1 VSFYLTGGSADTPA
15 ELTPLAAHLQS
26 ARPRRYPSDM
36 TDAEWE
42 VIAPLV
48 PAGRP
53 GPRGGRPPV
62 HSRRDII
69 DAIRYVT
76 HNGGVWRALPADF
89 PPWKTVYHY
98 HALWTKDGTLNR
110 LHDRLR
116 AQVRQAEGRQPEPSA
131 AIIDSQSVR
140 AAEMVAPTSRGYDA
154 GKKVNGRKRH
164 IVVDTIGL
172 LLIVLVTGAEVQDR
186 DGARLALWALPACF
200 TSISLIW
207 ADAGYAG
214 KLVTW
219 APGHLGTAR
228 TRADRT
234 DSAQARRAGRVPG
247 PSPPVGPRAHPGV
260 DHSVSPHC
268 PRLRAATCPPRRIHP
283 MGHDHRHG
291 PATGT
296 PPLTRTHL
304 NQLPDRLSESLDAS
318 KGEVPASPRQQPRRS
333 VAACRPQGSIQ
344 PSETAPRGRSRRGHP

>member
-1 VSFYLTGGSADTPA
+1 MSFYLTGGSADTPA

-219 APGHLGTAR
+219 AQHALGLTVQIVRKLAGQVGFQVLHRRWVVER
-228 TRADRT
+228 TLAWITRYRRT
-234 DSAQARRAGRVPG
+234 VRDYERLPAHHAAFIQWAMITVMARRLARHH
-247 PSPPVGPRAHPGV
+247 SRAP
-260 DHSVSPHC
+260 
-268 PRLRAATCPPRRIHP
+268 T
-283 MGHDHRHG
+283 
-291 PATGT
+291 
-296 PPLTRTHL
+296 
-304 NQLPDRLSESLDAS
+304 
-318 KGEVPASPRQQPRRS
+318 
-333 VAACRPQGSIQ
+333 
-344 PSETAPRGRSRRGHP
+344 